1 MLRVYYSN
9 QTEKLLEAL
18 IERMREH
25 RESFY
30 ERVRIVVPNQNME
43 TYLKLALARE
53 TGICA
58 NVAFRYPRD
67 LVESLRD
74 GRARQLELEDR
85 ILTALFDDERLRK
98 AELEPIQSYL
108 AAGDKSRK
116 GVDIRRV
123 QLGKELSRLYTHY
136 RDARPELL
144 ECWRA
149 GLFMGG
155 EEERELESWQRSL
168 WLEVVEPST
177 AAIGD
182 EAVAPPVLHV
192 FGLSYLSRAER
203 DALLRLSKSSTIYVY
218 TLNPC
223 QEIWEVNAS
232 PAPDETLP
240 RRYERRGRDLGPG
253 EMFSVHDPFRLS
265 NQGEMLPLRLWSRP
279 GRENLRLLNA
289 LTGCELVSRIH
300 EPESKSLLHELQ
312 RDIALRKPERTS
324 IPEGLD
330 FDGDESI
337 VFFECGNVRRELE
350 AIASEI
356 WRLTEASPTLRFNEV
371 AVILVPSRAEHYQAL
386 IGSVFSEMHRLPHNV
401 VDLPVRS
408 ESRLVEACELL
419 LDIPNGRFTRHE
431 LLRFITHPT
440 VLGSLPDASS
450 DEWATWCDALGIV
463 HGADRHD
470 HEGTY
475 IRKDVF
481 NWDQGL
487 KRLALGAFMSGER
500 SGDDRLFEQKGD
512 TYLPEEVSSDRM
524 ASAGRFGLLVRS
536 LLADAREAGR
546 IQMTVAA
553 WMDFMS
559 GFISSYV
566 EPRTPED
573 ERVLRKCLREVAALS
588 SMRLGGKKV
597 GYSVARELVRSA
609 LSGLSGS
616 RGQYLLD
623 GVVVSSFLPMRAIP
637 FKVIFIAGMGE
648 NHFPATER
656 KNPLD
661 LVEAQERAGNVSA
674 RERDKY
680 LFLETLLSARE
691 KLYLTHVGR
700 DELTGERL
708 SPSSVLLELRETLRR
723 GYVRE
728 PLNRQYPLRRY
739 NDKRTGRASPAATRE
754 ANARALGASLRAHLG
769 RSHLPPLRKL
779 DLPDGVRDALGL
791 LALPAASGGALERG
805 TVSLSALRQFLECP
819 LQGSA
824 RFLLR
829 LRDDHSDV
837 DLLVREDE
845 VFRSSALDR
854 AHLLRAAFR
863 NGSDRAAYDE
873 VAHRFELKGSRP
885 TGAFGDAE
893 RQLHLEILESWRTA
907 LSEVIGDMEELD
919 LSACAPQV
927 LTLGDKRIELYESP
941 LFLIERAG
949 LSVHLCSK
957 KRPYFHAR
965 KESLKGFL
973 DHVFRCA
980 AADEPSGAPY
990 RFVVINAPPKG
1001 KPSSELFT
1009 FAPIARDEAR
1019 RYLEVLAKDLTR
1031 VVHDYFLPCE
1041 VVFAGLAKLSL
1052 SHTSSQFG
1060 PVAHPEDYDALDE
1073 NVARPIVE
1081 RRFGL
1086 YYKSLGAEP

>member
-1 MLRVYYSN
+1 M
-9 QTEKLLEAL
+9 AG
-18 IERMREH
+18 
-25 RESFY
+25 
-30 ERVRIVVPNQNME
+30 PG
-43 TYLKLALARE
+43 KLAL
-53 TGICA
+53 
-58 NVAFRYPRD
+58 
-67 LVESLRD
+67 
-74 GRARQLELEDR
+74 EDC
-85 ILTALFDDERLRK
+85 ILTALFDDELLK
-98 AELEPIQSYL
+98 NAELEPIQSYL
-108 AAGDKSRK
+108 AAGDQNRK

-123 QLGKELSRLYTHY
+123 QLGKELSRLYTQY

-144 ECWRA
+144 DCWRA

-155 EEERELESWQRSL
+155 EQERELESWQRSL
-168 WLEVVEPST
+168 WLEVVAPATAQNGDAAVVPS
-177 AAIGD
+177 
-182 EAVAPPVLHV
+182 VLHV
-192 FGLSYLSRAER
+192 FGLSYMSRAER
-203 DALLRLSKSSTIYVY
+203 DALLRLSKSTTIYVY

-223 QEIWEVNAS
+223 QEIWEVNAA
-232 PAPDETLP
+232 PAPDATAP
-240 RRYERRGRDLGPG
+240 RRYERRGQDLGPG
-253 EMFSVHDPFRLS
+253 EMSSVHDPFRLS
-265 NQGEMLPLRLWSRP
+265 NQGEMLPLRLWARP

-300 EPESKSLLHELQ
+300 EPESNTLLYQLQ

-356 WRLTEASPTLRFNEV
+356 WRLMEASPSLRFNEV
-371 AVILVPSRAEHYQAL
+371 AVILVPSRAERYQAL
-386 IGSVFSEMHRLPHNV
+386 IGSVFSEMHQLPYNV

-431 LLRFITHPT
+431 LLHFITHPT

-475 IRKDVF
+475 ILKDVF

-512 TYLPEEVSSDRM
+512 SYLPEEISSDRT
-524 ASAGRFGLLVRS
+524 ASAGSFGLLIRS

-546 IQMTVAA
+546 VQMTVAA

-588 SMRLGGKKV
+588 SMGFGGKKV

-609 LSGLSGS
+609 LFGLSGS
-616 RGQYLLD
+616 RGQYLVD
-623 GVVVSSFLPMRAIP
+623 GIVVSSFLPMRAIP
-637 FKVIFIAGMGE
+637 FKVIFVAGMGE
-648 NHFPATER
+648 DHFPTIDR

-661 LVEAQERAGNVSA
+661 LGDAQERAGNVSA
-674 RERDKY
+674 REQDKY
-680 LFLETLLSARE
+680 IFLETLLSARD

-708 SPSSVLLELRETLRR
+708 SPSSVLLELRETLKR
-723 GYVRE
+723 GYVDE
-728 PLNRQYPLRRY
+728 PVSRQYPLRRY
-739 NDKRTGRASPAATRE
+739 DDPRTEGASPTARRE
-754 ANARALGASLRAHLG
+754 ASARALGESLRMHLG
-769 RSHLPPLRKL
+769 RSQLPPLAKL
-779 DLPDGVRDALGL
+779 DLPDAVREALGL
-791 LALPAASGGALERG
+791 LAPPAASPGVVDRD

-824 RFLLR
+824 RFVLR
-829 LRDDHSDV
+829 LREDDG
-837 DLLVREDE
+837 DLLAREDE
-845 VFRSSALDR
+845 VFRASALDR

-863 NGSDRAAYDE
+863 RGGDRAAYDE
-873 VAHRFELKGSRP
+873 AAHRFELKGTRP

-893 RQLHLEILESWRTA
+893 RKLHLEILESSRTT
-907 LSEVIGDMEELD
+907 LSEVLGDAEELN
-919 LSACAPQV
+919 LCARTPKV
-927 LTLGDKRIELYESP
+927 LTLSDKRIELYESS

-957 KRPYFHAR
+957 KRPNFHIQ

-973 DHVFRCA
+973 DHVFHCA
-980 AADEPSGAPY
+980 AGPDERSAAPY

-1001 KPSSELFT
+1001 KPSSKQFT
-1009 FAPIARDEAR
+1009 FAPISRDEAR
-1019 RYLEVLAKDLTR
+1019 RYLEVLAKDLCR
-1031 VVHDYFLPCE
+1031 GVHDYFLPCE
-1041 VVFAGLAKLSL
+1041 VVFADLAKLSL
-1052 SHTSSQFG
+1052 SRTSSYFG
-1060 PVAHPEDYDALDE
+1060 PVAHPEEYDALDE
-1073 NVARPIVE
+1073 NAARAVVE

-1086 YYKSLGAEP
+1086 YYKSLGVAR